1 MDLYNFIYLEEPAN
15 YPVCTSARLFG
26 WVSLFTI
33 TEKKDSSK
41 LEIKFVEPVLTY
53 SSNKGTEYL
62 PQTLILLSL

>member
-41 LEIKFVEPVLTY
+41 LEIKFVEPEFNLFFKQR
-53 SSNKGTEYL
+53 N
-62 PQTLILLSL
+62 